1 MRTMSFEDT
10 PITINSVFT
19 NQRVLLEMG
28 AVMKTKECSLT
39 GMLAMFA
46 IKQKWTRHRLVPLY
60 NEWGIDVTKQVV
72 DYFHWIFKEI
82 DDKTNKS
89 KI

>member
-1 MRTMSFEDT
+1 
-10 PITINSVFT
+10 
-19 NQRVLLEMG
+19 
-28 AVMKTKECSLT
+28 
-39 GMLAMFA
+39 MLAMFA